1 MAENNEQTR
10 LGHRAENPSGKN
22 LARRTDQ
29 RLDTWKEI
37 GAFFGRDE
45 RTVKRWEDQR
55 GLPVHRVPGSGRG
68 SVYAY
73 TSELAEWL
81 KTADNPIAVSTEVS
95 DAVPAA
101 LLDSSTSVPA
111 AIQTTTTK
119 EPDAEF
125 IERRRGGTWL
135 AAAIVAVLCVAAV
148 WAYTSH
154 RAAAKKIATS
164 PVHATN
170 PEAEELYLKGIYF
183 WHKRT
188 PEGLTQAVDYFT
200 QSIVRDPNYAPAYVG
215 LADCYNLLR
224 EYTKMPPEEAYP
236 RAMAAAK
243 RAITLDDSLSG
254 AHSSLAFVEFYW
266 SWDSAAAE
274 REFKRALELDPNSV
288 VAHHWYATF
297 LMHMGRSQE
306 AIAEIE
312 KAQKLDPSS
321 IAILADKGYV
331 LWFAGQQD
339 EAMKLLK
346 QLEQSE
352 PNFLSPHNYLASI
365 ALNEKNYPA
374 YLQEARK
381 YGELLNDPNMI
392 AMADAADKG
401 YASGG
406 GDGLLRA
413 MLAKQKEM
421 EAAGHGSPY
430 VIATLHGRLGQTQ
443 DALKSLEEAVAKR
456 DERSIAIGIDPSF
469 VSLRKDPRFQ
479 KLLAQVG
486 LPPST

>member
-10 LGHRAENPSGKN
+10 LGHRAENPSGKQA
-22 LARRTDQ
+22 ARRTDQ

-81 KTADNPIAVSTEVS
+81 KTADNPVAASSEVEEATPGALRES
-95 DAVPAA
+95 GSSLPAA
-101 LLDSSTSVPA
+101 V
-111 AIQTTTTK
+111 QTTSSQIPSVETSLK
-119 EPDAEF
+119 NRF
-125 IERRRGGTWL
+125 WIWV
-135 AAAIVAVLCVAAV
+135 AAAIVFASAVGGL
-148 WAYTSH
+148 WAYASRH
-154 RAAAKKIATS
+154 AAEKKLAASTL
-164 PVHATN
+164 HATN
-170 PEAEELYLKGIYF
+170 PEAEELYLKGIYY

-243 RAITLDDSLSG
+243 RAIALDDSLSG

-274 REFKRALELDPNSV
+274 REFQRAIELDPSSV

-297 LMHMGRSQE
+297 LMHMGRFDR

-321 IAILADKGYV
+321 IAILADKGDI
-331 LWFAGQQD
+331 LWYAGRTE
-339 EAMKLLK
+339 EAVTLLK

-352 PNFLSPHNYLASI
+352 PDFLSPHNYLASI
-365 ALNEKNYPA
+365 YLEQKNDPA
-374 YLQEARK
+374 FLEEVRRF
-381 YGELLNDPNMI
+381 GTLLNDP
-392 AMADAADKG
+392 ATLSVADAGDRG

-406 GDGLLRA
+406 REAMLRA
-413 MLAKQKEM
+413 MLARQKELDS
-421 EAAGHGSPY
+421 AGHGSPY
-430 VIATLHGRLGQTQ
+430 VIAALFGRLGQNQ

-456 DERSIAIGIDPSF
+456 DERSIAMGIDTSF
-469 VSLRKDPRFQ
+469 KDLRKDPRFQ
-479 KLLAQVG
+479 KLLAKVG
-486 LPPST
+486 LSPTT

>member
-10 LGHRAENPSGKN
+10 LGHRAENPSGKH
-22 LARRTDQ
+22 LARRTDR

-81 KTADNPIAVSTEVS
+81 KTADDPIAVSTEV
-95 DAVPAA
+95 DETVPTA
-101 LLDSSTSVPA
+101 LLRSSSSVPVA
-111 AIQTTTTK
+111 DQTSSSQIPAIESPRK
-119 EPDAEF
+119 SW
-125 IERRRGGTWL
+125 IWLWL
-135 AAAIVAVLCVAAV
+135 AAAIVLALCMGGA
-148 WAYTSH
+148 WAYARH
-154 RAAAKKIATS
+154 RTAEGKLAATS
-164 PVHATN
+164 VHPTN
-170 PEAEELYLKGIYF
+170 PEAEELYLKGIYY

-188 PEGLTQAVDYFT
+188 PDGLTQAVDYFT

-243 RAITLDDSLSG
+243 RAIALDDSLSG
-254 AHSSLAFVEFYW
+254 AHSSLAFVDFYW
-266 SWDSAAAE
+266 SWDSASAE

-297 LMHMGRSQE
+297 LMHMGRFQE

-312 KAQKLDPSS
+312 QAQKLDPSS
-321 IAILADKGYV
+321 IAILADKGDV
-331 LWFAGQQD
+331 LWYAGRTE
-339 EAMKLLK
+339 EAFTLLK

-352 PNFLSPHNYLASI
+352 PDFLSPHNYLASI
-365 ALNEKNYPA
+365 YLGQKNYA
-374 YLQEARK
+374 AFLKEARK
-381 YGELLNDPNMI
+381 FGELLNDPTMI
-392 AMADAADKG
+392 SVADAGDKG

-406 GDGLLRA
+406 GEGMLRA
-413 MLAKQKEM
+413 MLARRKELDT
-421 EAAGHGSPY
+421 AGHGSPY
-430 VIATLHGRLGQTQ
+430 VIATLYGRLGENEE
-443 DALKSLEEAVAKR
+443 ALKYLEEAVAKR
-456 DERSIAIGIDPSF
+456 DERSIAMGIDASF
-469 VSLRKDPRFQ
+469 AGLHKDPQFQ

-486 LPPST
+486 LTPVN